1 MPIIRTGEGNHVA
14 GHRVWESRSFHLA
27 TPKSKLEMFRRALGY
42 TSLPG
47 VALCCVGIV
56 LASIGLPAWSQEPI
70 GSAFQGASTWPS
82 SASADADLESGTSL
96 GYAPSGLP
104 IGFEDSTHAIE
115 RQREFLPRVVVDND
129 PWCFQS
135 LPDGLIYRSYWAG
148 VKESRFAAQASY
160 EEDDGWIL
168 DLAVGGR
175 VGLFRYGSTD
185 SLRPEGWQLDL
196 EGAALPRLDLEES
209 LDVTAIDFRCGLP
222 ITYGVGRY
230 QTKLGYYHLSAHL
243 GDEFM
248 LKNPGVPRIN
258 FSRDVIVW
266 GNSFDLTEQLR
277 AYAEAAWAFS
287 ANGGSEPWEFQFG
300 FDWSPSKPT
309 RLCPVPFLAVNGHL
323 REEVDFGGNLSLQAG
338 WLWRGI
344 SGHVFRMGML
354 YFNGK
359 SDQFEFFNRDEE
371 KIGLGLWYDY

>member
-1 MPIIRTGEGNHVA
+1 
-14 GHRVWESRSFHLA
+14 
-27 TPKSKLEMFRRALGY
+27 MFRRALGY

-47 VALCCVGIV
+47 VALCCVGFV
-56 LASIGLPAWSQEPI
+56 LASVGLPAWSQEPI
-70 GSAFQGASTWPS
+70 GSAFDRTSPWQSR
-82 SASADADLESGTSL
+82 ASADADLQPSTAL
-96 GYAPSGLP
+96 GYTSNGLP
-104 IGFEDSTHAIE
+104 ARFEDSAYAPEAITTQHE
-115 RQREFLPRVVVDND
+115 DLPRLVVDND

-148 VKESRFAAQASY
+148 VKESRFAAQWSH
-160 EEDDGWIL
+160 EEGEGWIW
-168 DLAVGGR
+168 DLAFGGR

-185 SLRPEGWQLDL
+185 PLRPEGWQLDM

-209 LDVTAIDFRCGLP
+209 LDVTAVDFRFGLP
-222 ITYGVGRY
+222 LTYGVGRY
-230 QTKLGYYHLSAHL
+230 QTKFGYYHLSSHL

-258 FSRDVIVW
+258 FSRDAMVW
-266 GNSFDLTEQLR
+266 GNSFDLSEQLR
-277 AYAEAAWAFS
+277 VYAEAAWAFVS
-287 ANGGSEPWEFQFG
+287 DDGSEPWEFQFG
-300 FDWSPSKPT
+300 FDWSPGKPT

-323 REEVDFGGNLSLQAG
+323 REEVAFGGNLSLQAG

-359 SDQFEFFNRDEE
+359 SDQFEFFNRDEQ
-371 KIGLGLWYDY
+371 KLGLGMWYDY